1 VTTQRLKQAKAELV
15 RRRAVL
21 LETSRSAA
29 AALAGLRGAERGQ
42 EFEEEA
48 QTETGAADL
57 ARLGEAERL
66 EIQRIDAALD
76 RMEAG
81 QWGVCASC
89 SEEIEARRLEA
100 LPWAIRC
107 ANCAT
112 LHERGMART

>member
-29 AALAGLRGAERGQ
+29 DALAALRGAERGQ

-48 QTETGAADL
+48 QAEAGAADL

-76 RMEAG
+76 RIESG

-89 SEEIEARRLEA
+89 GEEIETRRLDA

-112 LHERGMART
+112 LHERGMAKA

>member
-1 VTTQRLKQAKAELV
+1 
-15 RRRAVL
+15 VL
-21 LETSRSAA
+21 FETSTSAA
-29 AALAGLRGAERGQ
+29 ATLAGLQGADRGQ
-42 EFEEEA
+42 EFEEVA
-48 QTETGAADL
+48 QAETGLADL
-57 ARLGEAERL
+57 ARLGEAERR

-89 SEEIEARRLEA
+89 GEEIERRRLEA